1 MIAGESESVGL
12 SGGALHIP
20 SISFRLP
27 TIQLPCFTRYRREA
41 HMVMD
46 TTEAPFVLERRR
58 EYSIEA
64 GPEIAGILERAP
76 AAPERAPEAVK
87 QPEKQPCAPSAPPP
101 CDAEL
106 MRLRQREQM
115 LEQRIWQL
123 EQCLRQMPPPPN
135 TQLRVLPP
143 ASPPPARRVPVQ
155 APQQV
160 PSKCQDGS
168 CPPASATPG
177 QNPAQRPGPVQYGKP
192 PMEEIPMPLQDSSM
206 APPAG
211 QPTPLPR
218 SPFQADMAFNQPVRI
233 GVEDPRIAQLTATVA
248 RLEQRVHAF
257 QQAQTSSVQQ
267 SAYFHPIVDLPV
279 AQAGSDVVERLPQ
292 VD

>member
-87 QPEKQPCAPSAPPP
+87 QPEKQPCAPSSPPP
-101 CDAEL
+101 CDPEL

-123 EQCLRQMPPPPN
+123 EQCLRQLPPPPN

-143 ASPPPARRVPVQ
+143 ASPPPAKR
-155 APQQV
+155 APA
-160 PSKCQDGS
+160 PPPPARCQDGS
-168 CPPASATPG
+168 CPPGSANPG
-177 QNPAQRPGPVQYGKP
+177 QSPTQRSGPVQYGKP

-218 SPFQADMAFNQPVRI
+218 SPFQGDMALNQPMRGGAEV
-233 GVEDPRIAQLTATVA
+233 DPRIAHLTATVA
-248 RLEQRVHAF
+248 RLEQRLHAF
-257 QQAQTSSVQQ
+257 QQGQTSSVQQ

-279 AQAGSDVVERLPQ
+279 AEAASEQIERLPQ